1 MTPRVR
7 GLALGVALL
16 FLACSVRADDKKTA
30 ATTATPPPSVV
41 LVADLRE
48 ADAACGCGEIIRL
61 VRDAARRGIIVREI
75 DPAKEPGAGQA
86 YGIVVAPTVAL
97 LDAKGRVT
105 RRFVGEGAD
114 SIKALREALATLKPP
129 GASKSGT

>member
-1 MTPRVR
+1 MKAPVR
-7 GLALGVALL
+7 CLPFGVGLL
-16 FLACSVRADDKKTA
+16 FLAGAVQAGDEKTP
-30 ATTATPPPSVV
+30 ATTAAPLPSVV

-48 ADAACGCGEIIRL
+48 ANEACGCGEIIRL

-75 DPAKEPGAGQA
+75 DPAKEPDAGQA
-86 YGIVVAPTVAL
+86 YGILVAPAVAL

-114 SIKALREALATLKPP
+114 SIRALREALANLKPP
-129 GASKSGT
+129 VGSKSGT